1 MVKLRHIGIVV
12 NDMDTSIQLYKDI
25 FNLEVIWNKIEKGNF
40 IDKLLGIDN
49 VKVHTVKLKDS
60 NGGIIELLQ
69 YISHPTLPT
78 YDKINRIGCS
88 HFAITVD
95 NIDNIYKKLIK
106 FGLKFK
112 NKPQISADGNVKVA
126 FCRDQDKVLIEIV
139 EELK

>member
-60 NGGIIELLQ
+60 DGGIIELLQ
-69 YISHPTLPT
+69 YI
-78 YDKINRIGCS
+78 
-88 HFAITVD
+88 
-95 NIDNIYKKLIK
+95 
-106 FGLKFK
+106 
-112 NKPQISADGNVKVA
+112 
-126 FCRDQDKVLIEIV
+126 
-139 EELK
+139 